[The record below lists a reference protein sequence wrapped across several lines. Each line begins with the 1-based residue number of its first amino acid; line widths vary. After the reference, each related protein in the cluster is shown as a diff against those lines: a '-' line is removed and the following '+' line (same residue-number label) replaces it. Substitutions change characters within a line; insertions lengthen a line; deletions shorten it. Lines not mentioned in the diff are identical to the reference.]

1 MNFLHFKD
9 SISQQ
14 WPLGFYHFSRWY
26 VIRTSSNEVLL
37 KKVIHQ
43 DFHRVISKI
52 CKIIIFSGLTIWNAS
67 YHIRKFISQLNSL
80 FE

>member
-14 WPLGFYHFSRWY
+14 LPLGFYHFSRGY

-43 DFHRVISKI
+43 DFHRVVSKI
-52 CKIIIFSGLTIWNAS
+52 CKIIIFSG
-67 YHIRKFISQLNSL
+67 KFGMPVIILENLYLN
-80 FE
+80 